1 VKMAKQMKYANARGF
16 KYVGLLGSKEIE
28 ENRITVKDMRSG
40 EHNEVELKHLVE
52 FVFDQSQNHD

>member
-1 VKMAKQMKYANARGF
+1 
-16 KYVGLLGSKEIE
+16 LGRKEIE